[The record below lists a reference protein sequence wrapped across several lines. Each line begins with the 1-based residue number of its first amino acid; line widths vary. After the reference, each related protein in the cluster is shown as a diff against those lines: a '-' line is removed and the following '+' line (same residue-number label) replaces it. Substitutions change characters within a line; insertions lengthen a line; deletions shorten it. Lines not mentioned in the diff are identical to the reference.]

1 MNLIERFTKQR
12 MTKIIDFEGLD
23 CCFKETNSKFLTECL
38 LKWGLKGKRYAFPNY
53 DSPSSYFVKQWL
65 SKAYDG
71 MNLSFVAVE
80 DLYLLDQMNTF
91 QQIAKE
97 AEEGD
102 FDFIVLDRFWPS
114 GVYYNTASDTAGIR
128 SRFESINAMR
138 KMFKLPFPDV
148 VIGMENT
155 MPLIIEGIN
164 RRMPVEEQDKNE
176 SNHSFLRDVHHN
188 FKIWLDNLEGYI
200 EFKNHKAILKRIQ
213 VYHQAEDSTD
223 TLKTREELC
232 DEFQQL
238 ANELARY
245 IGVKVC

>member
-80 DLYLLDQMNTF
+80 NLYLLDQMDTF

-97 AEEGD
+97 AEEED

-114 GVYYNTASDTAGIR
+114 GVYYNTATDTAGIK
-128 SRFESINAMR
+128 SRFESINTMR
-138 KMFKLPFPDV
+138 KMFKSGVAYVFKSEQV
-148 VIGMENT
+148 RSSVH
-155 MPLIIEGIN
+155 
-164 RRMPVEEQDKNE
+164 PVGACLADDSLLTFNE

-200 EFKNHKAILKRIQ
+200 EFKNHKVILKRIQ

-223 TLKTREELC
+223 VLKTREELC

>member
-1 MNLIERFTKQR
+1 
-12 MTKIIDFEGLD
+12 
-23 CCFKETNSKFLTECL
+23 
-38 LKWGLKGKRYAFPNY
+38 
-53 DSPSSYFVKQWL
+53 
-65 SKAYDG
+65 
-71 MNLSFVAVE
+71 
-80 DLYLLDQMNTF
+80 
-91 QQIAKE
+91 
-97 AEEGD
+97 
-102 FDFIVLDRFWPS
+102 
-114 GVYYNTASDTAGIR
+114 
-128 SRFESINAMR
+128 MR

-164 RRMPVEEQDKNE
+164 RRTPVEEQDKNE

-200 EFKNHKAILKRIQ
+200 EFKNHKVILKRIQ

-223 TLKTREELC
+223 VLKTREELC